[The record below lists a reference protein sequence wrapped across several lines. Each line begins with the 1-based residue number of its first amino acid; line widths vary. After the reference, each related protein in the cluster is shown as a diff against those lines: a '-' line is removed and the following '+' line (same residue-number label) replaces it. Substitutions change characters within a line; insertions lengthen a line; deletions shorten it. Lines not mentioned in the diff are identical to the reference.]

1 MNGVFSSITEILAS
15 SLIIQFQ
22 NNKKKESKKVVIGFM
37 RDHIYW
43 TMNFATLKYSK

>member
-15 SLIIQFQ
+15 SLVIQFQ

-43 TMNFATLKYSK
+43 PMNFATLKYSK